1 MCLQLL
7 GIVNY
12 GGHFEKNEN
21 PHRNKRLF
29 PIQICKVILYQLQ
42 FIILINYEK
51 KSYALNIKEINLL
64 TQTVKV

>member
-29 PIQICKVILYQLQ
+29 PIQIGKVILYQLQ
-42 FIILINYEK
+42 FIMK
-51 KSYALNIKEINLL
+51 KKAMP
-64 TQTVKV
+64 

>member
-29 PIQICKVILYQLQ
+29 PIQIGKMILYQLQ
-42 FIILINYEK
+42 FIISINYEK
-51 KSYALNIKEINLL
+51 KKAMPLISKKLIYLHKP
-64 TQTVKV
+64 